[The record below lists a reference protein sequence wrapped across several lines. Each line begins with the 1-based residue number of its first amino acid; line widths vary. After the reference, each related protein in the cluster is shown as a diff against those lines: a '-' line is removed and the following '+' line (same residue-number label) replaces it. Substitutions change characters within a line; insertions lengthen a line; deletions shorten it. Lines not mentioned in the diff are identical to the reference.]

1 MVTEEQIRK
10 EVNELVVPGLTRTVG
25 SMNLIM
31 NVTIEEK
38 KVALTLAAA
47 GMTALVQGV
56 LRAKITKIVG
66 PLSGGS
72 EVEVNFENVKP
83 GVLNKIKNV
92 VAIMS
97 GKGGVGKSLVS
108 GLTAVS
114 LRRMGYNVGI
124 LDADITGPSVPKMFG
139 VTDRPA
145 GDETGILPVLSK
157 SGIRVM
163 SINLLLPAEDD
174 AVIWRGPLIA
184 RAIEQFWQDVHWG
197 DLDYLVIDLPPGTSD
212 AALTVMQSIPITG
225 AVVVYTPQ
233 DLAMMIVRKAFS
245 MAKNMEKPVLGVVE
259 NMSYIYIPELKQKVE
274 LFGASQADMMVKAA
288 DAPLL
293 AQIPVDPNLAKLC
306 DEGKVEDYEAD
317 FIKPMGEN
325 IIKSIAEKRA
335 AKKAEKES
343 EK

>member
-1 MVTEEQIRK
+1 MVTEEQIRQELK
-10 EVNELVVPGLTRTVG
+10 DLVVPGLTRTVG
-25 SMNLIM
+25 SMNLILD
-31 NVTIEEK
+31 TKIEEK
-38 KVALTLAAA
+38 KVTLTLAAA
-47 GMTALVQGV
+47 GMATLVQGV
-56 LRAKITKIVG
+56 LKAKITKIIKG
-66 PLSGGS
+66 FDEEI
-72 EVEVNFENVKP
+72 EVEVNYENIKP

-97 GKGGVGKSLVS
+97 GKGGVGKSLVA

-139 VTDRPA
+139 VTDRPI

-163 SINLLLPAEDD
+163 SINLLLPVEDD

-197 DLDYLVIDLPPGTSD
+197 ELDYLVIDLPPGTSD
-212 AALTVMQSIPITG
+212 AALTVMQSIPVTG

-245 MAKNMEKPVLGVVE
+245 MAKNMDKPVLGVVE
-259 NMSYIYIPELKQKVE
+259 NMSYIYIPELDQKME
-274 LFGASQADMMVKAA
+274 LFGASQAEMMVKAA
-288 DAPLL
+288 GAPLL
-293 AQIPVDPNLAKLC
+293 AQIPVDPNLAKLV
-306 DEGKVEDYEAD
+306 DEGRVEDYEAD
-317 FIKPMGEN
+317 FIIPMGEN
-325 IIKSIAEKRA
+325 ILKSITEKVP
-335 AKKAEKES
+335 AKKAEKED
-343 EK
+343 

>member
-1 MVTEEQIRK
+1 MVTEEQVRQ
-10 EVNELVVPGLTRTVG
+10 ELHELVVPGLTRTVG
-25 SMNLIM
+25 SMNIIM
-31 NVTIEEK
+31 KVDISEK
-38 KVALTLAAA
+38 MVALTLAAA

-56 LRAKITKIVG
+56 LKAKITKIINK
-66 PLSGGS
+66 LDSDA
-72 EVEVNFENVKP
+72 EVEVNYENVKP
-83 GVLNKIKNV
+83 GVLNKIKNI

-97 GKGGVGKSLVS
+97 GKGGVGKSLVA

-114 LRRMGYNVGI
+114 LKRMGYKVGI

-157 SGIRVM
+157 SGINVM

-259 NMSYIYIPELKQKVE
+259 NMSYIYIPELDQKME

-306 DEGKVEDYEAD
+306 DEGRVEDYEAD
-317 FIKPMGEN
+317 FIIPMGEK
-325 IIKSIAEKRA
+325 IIKSIADKKVV
-335 AKKAEKES
+335 KKAEKED

>member
-1 MVTEEQIRK
+1 MVTEEQVRQ
-10 EVNELVVPGLTRTVG
+10 ELHELVVPGLTRTVG

-31 NVTIEEK
+31 KVDISEK

-56 LRAKITKIVG
+56 LKAKIIKIINK
-66 PLSGGS
+66 LDSDA
-72 EVEVNFENVKP
+72 EVEVNYENVKP
-83 GVLNKIKNV
+83 GVLNKIKNI

-97 GKGGVGKSLVS
+97 GKGGVGKSLVA

-114 LRRMGYNVGI
+114 LKRMGYKVGI

-157 SGIRVM
+157 SGINVM

-245 MAKNMEKPVLGVVE
+245 MARSMEKPVLGVVE
-259 NMSYIYIPELKQKVE
+259 NMSYIYIPELDKKME

-306 DEGKVEDYEAD
+306 DDGRVEDYEAD
-317 FIKPMGEN
+317 FIIPMGEK
-325 IIKSIAEKRA
+325 IIKSIADKKA

-343 EK
+343 DK